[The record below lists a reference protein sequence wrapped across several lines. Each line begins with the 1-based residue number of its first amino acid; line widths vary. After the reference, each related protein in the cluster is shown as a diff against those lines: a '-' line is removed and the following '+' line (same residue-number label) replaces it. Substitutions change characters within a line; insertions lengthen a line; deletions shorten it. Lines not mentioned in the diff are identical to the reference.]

1 MIEGESLSSK
11 VLSGSLWTS
20 VSNWLLKGST
30 ILTTVIIL
38 RYLSVREYG
47 TVQLVLSF
55 FSFGILFNLSAFHDL
70 FVAEMGIKRNS
81 SPVCSKGL
89 FWGYL
94 KAQTLFGIILW
105 LIFFFG
111 AGFFPAGSGE
121 YVRIISFLFLLSP
134 VREAV
139 QLLFNVELRFR
150 ALAIFSCLEQV
161 SRLVILVV
169 GLVWLDARIGAV
181 LFSTVLSQALALIIT
196 VPALL
201 SAYQKYRSV
210 IYERVSIIKILFA
223 HGKWGL
229 FVSYVSN
236 FNKTLRIWLVQIFL
250 GTEAVGLYGVAT
262 NLFSHTRSLLPI
274 SEVASPIIPQYAG
287 DPSRLSLIVNKGLK
301 YSMLGYVT
309 LGVVGALIF
318 PPIITYLFPHFAAS
332 IPLYQLMLLGLI
344 PHSLSIILTPIFY
357 AYRAQKSLFFAY
369 TRRIILTALF
379 LPLFIWMFGL
389 PGIAIEFVITALIFA
404 LDRYVMA
411 RKLLPTMCV
420 SGRALTSFDDYDK
433 ILLNKLLPK
442 LWRRKS

>member
-1 MIEGESLSSK
+1 MPESLSSK
-11 VLSGSLWTS
+11 AISGSIWTS
-20 VSNWLLKGST
+20 VSNWLLKGGT

-47 TVQLVLSF
+47 LVQLVLSF

-70 FVAEMGIKRNS
+70 FVAEMGIERS
-81 SPVCSKGL
+81 AGGARSKGL

-105 LIFFFG
+105 AIFFFG
-111 AGFFPAGSGE
+111 AGFFPVGTGE

-134 VREAV
+134 AREAV

-150 ALAIFSCLEQV
+150 ELAIFSVLEQV
-161 SRLVILVV
+161 SRLIILIV
-169 GLVWLDARIGAV
+169 GLVWFEARISAV
-181 LFSTVLSQALALIIT
+181 LLSTVLSQVFALVVIAPALIS
-196 VPALL
+196 V
-201 SAYQKYRSV
+201 YKKYRAV
-210 IYERVSIIKILFA
+210 IYERVSIVRILFA

-250 GTEAVGLYGVAT
+250 GTEAVGLYSVAA

-274 SEVASPIIPQYAG
+274 SEVASPIIPQYAN

-309 LGVVGALIF
+309 LGIVGALAF
-318 PPIITYLFPHFAAS
+318 PFVIAYLFPHFAES

-369 TRRIILTALF
+369 TRRIILTALL
-379 LPLFIWMFGL
+379 LPAFIWMFGL
-389 PGIAIEFVITALIFA
+389 PGIAIEFVLTALIFA
-404 LDRYVMA
+404 LDRYTVA
-411 RKLLPTMCV
+411 RKLLPNMRI
-420 SGRALTSFDDYDK
+420 SWRLLLKFDDYDK
-433 ILLNKLLPK
+433 VLLNKLLPK

>member
-1 MIEGESLSSK
+1 MPESLSSK
-11 VLSGSLWTS
+11 AISGSIWTS
-20 VSNWLLKGST
+20 VSNWLLKGGT

-47 TVQLVLSF
+47 LVQLVLSF

-70 FVAEMGIKRNS
+70 FVAEMGIERS
-81 SPVCSKGL
+81 AGGARSKGL

-105 LIFFFG
+105 AIFFFG
-111 AGFFPAGSGE
+111 AGFFPVGTGE
-121 YVRIISFLFLLSP
+121 YVRIISFLFLLTP
-134 VREAV
+134 AREAV

-150 ALAIFSCLEQV
+150 ELAIFSVLEQV
-161 SRLVILVV
+161 SRLIILIV
-169 GLVWLDARIGAV
+169 GLVWFEARISAV
-181 LFSTVLSQALALIIT
+181 LLSTVLSQVFALVVIAPALIS
-196 VPALL
+196 V
-201 SAYQKYRSV
+201 YKKYRAV
-210 IYERVSIIKILFA
+210 IYERVSIVRILFA

-250 GTEAVGLYGVAT
+250 GTEAVGLYSVAA

-274 SEVASPIIPQYAG
+274 SEVASPIIPQYAN

-309 LGVVGALIF
+309 LGIVGALAF
-318 PPIITYLFPHFAAS
+318 PFVIAYLFPHFAES

-369 TRRIILTALF
+369 TRRIILTALL
-379 LPLFIWMFGL
+379 LPAFIWMFGL
-389 PGIAIEFVITALIFA
+389 PGIAIEFVLTALIFA
-404 LDRYVMA
+404 LDRYTVA
-411 RKLLPTMCV
+411 RKLLPNMRI
-420 SGRALTSFDDYDK
+420 SWRLLLKFDDYDK
-433 ILLNKLLPK
+433 VLLNKLLPK